1 MKKCSRCKKEK
12 SIEEFNFKKKS
23 LNIRHNQC
31 KSCTRLF
38 VKNHYNKNKEY
49 YLEKTHKRNARIRLE
64 TFDYIKHHLLE
75 NPCIDCGE
83 SDITVLEFDHNG
95 KAPKFKAVSSVIRHG
110 YPLQKIKE
118 EIGKCDVR
126 CANCHR
132 KKTAKDFKWL
142 KSKNAPV
149 A

>member
-1 MKKCSRCKKEK
+1 MKCTKCQKEK
-12 SIEEFNFKKKS
+12 LISDFNFKIKV
-23 LNIRHNQC
+23 LNLRHKQC
-31 KSCTRLF
+31 KNCTRLF

-49 YLEKTHKRNARIRLE
+49 YLKKTHKRNASVRLE
-64 TFDYIKHHLLE
+64 VFNYVRQYLLE

-95 KAPKFKAVSSVIRHG
+95 KFPKFKAVSSVIRHG

-118 EIGKCDVR
+118 EIKKCDVR

-132 KKTAKDFKWL
+132 RKTAKDFKWL
-142 KSKNAPV
+142 KNRMPL
-149 A
+149 